1 MELLFAQIFG
11 NNRIL
16 MGIVATII
24 TGLAT
29 GVGGIPVLFTT
40 DISERFLDALLG
52 FAAGAM
58 LYVVSDEIIPETH
71 SRGFE
76 LAGTWGG

>member
-29 GVGGIPVLFTT
+29 GVGGIPV
-40 DISERFLDALLG
+40 
-52 FAAGAM
+52 
-58 LYVVSDEIIPETH
+58 
-71 SRGFE
+71 
-76 LAGTWGG
+76 